1 MTATV
6 ALPADPEFSA
16 TARAIAAEQY
26 RDDSHPF
33 TRPAGQL
40 WERTRDHHS
49 FLAAVLTEAQW
60 ARMCA
65 ARNILGT
72 RHDGNRQ
79 HDLVKPFT
87 TDTMLNRAEAQG
99 HLRRTGHDLTGFY
112 VLQHG
117 ARGFYRL
124 IRTCECAR

>member
-1 MTATV
+1 MTAQIVTQGKREAYTPDV
-6 ALPADPEFSA
+6 RPREAASY
-16 TARAIAAEQY
+16 IAGF
-26 RDDSHPF
+26 P
-33 TRPAGQL
+33 GQL
-40 WERTRDHHS
+40 WERTRDHSS
-49 FLAAVLTEAQW
+49 FLAAVLTETQW

-87 TDTMLNRAEAQG
+87 TDTMFNRAEAQG
-99 HLRRTGHDLTGFY
+99 HLRRTGHQLTGFY

-124 IRTCECAR
+124 TRTCECAR